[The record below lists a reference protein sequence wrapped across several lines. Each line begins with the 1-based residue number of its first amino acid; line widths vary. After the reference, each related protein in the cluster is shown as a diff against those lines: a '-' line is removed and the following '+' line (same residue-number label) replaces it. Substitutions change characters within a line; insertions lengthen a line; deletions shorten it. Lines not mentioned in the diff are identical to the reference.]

1 MDWKDISGPP
11 PTKVTQ
17 AAYWGGS
24 QLSYTMYLILTII
37 PFTGLIG
44 VDHFALRSPMTGI
57 LKILSIIP
65 LFGFWYFYDIAQA
78 CGEKES
84 ILKYGIGIPLYGPTG
99 IGKGIFSDSSIP
111 EVNPNFVQAGGANML
126 PGPVGPP
133 MAPEPVGPVGPPM
146 APMAAAPAMAAAP
159 VGPPM
164 AAAQP
169 PLLGLASL
177 SGQPML
183 AGLAAQAGQ
192 ATEADQPPQHTLKGL
207 SPLMFSMYALTT
219 LLFFFLPINKF
230 IAGDYELGILNV
242 ILIPFFLPVL
252 IQGLYDIYNLIFN
265 TKSLFETGIARI
277 PGVSFILGMF
287 KIGFSGVTRIATGV
301 ATGAAL
307 AAAEEYHIKGIDP
320 KKGLTGVLTK
330 LEQELPLEI
339 GKEAA
344 KTGIQAKDIGVHQ
357 VSAASG
363 AVHAAENATRAISS
377 VSKALTNSLEKH
389 PEDALALLGKRPQL
403 PAVSAVPAIQQGGGM
418 QLIPSV
424 PVLLFSVGLLAFS
437 GYVFYIFKN
446 TYKKPEKSD
455 DPPRESRAVRE
466 PFKSGK

>member
-17 AAYWGGS
+17 GAYWGGS
-24 QLSYTMYLILTII
+24 QISYTMYLILTII

-84 ILKYGIGIPLYGPTG
+84 ILKHGIGIPLYGPTG

-111 EVNPNFVQAGGANML
+111 EVNPNYEQAGGANVS
-126 PGPVGPP
+126 PRPVGPP
-133 MAPEPVGPVGPPM
+133 I
-146 APMAAAPAMAAAP
+146 AAAPIAAVAPIAAAAP
-159 VGPPM
+159 PP
-164 AAAQP
+164 AAAAA
-169 PLLGLASL
+169 PLGSPIAATQSALSGLASL
-177 SGQPML
+177 SGQPVL
-183 AGLAAQAGQ
+183 AGLAGQ
-192 ATEADQPPQHTLKGL
+192 AAQPAQPGQHTLKGL

-219 LLFFFLPINKF
+219 LIFFVIPINKF

-242 ILIPFFLPVL
+242 ILLPLFLPVV

-277 PGVSFILGMF
+277 PGVSFLLGIS
-287 KIGFSGVTRIATGV
+287 KIGFSGVTKIATAV

-307 AAAEEYHIKGIDP
+307 GAAEEYNIKDIDP
-320 KKGLTGVLTK
+320 SKGLTGVLTR
-330 LEQELPLEI
+330 LEEELPLEI

-344 KTGIQAKDIGVHQ
+344 KTGIQAKDAAVHQ

-363 AVHAAENATRAISS
+363 AVHAAENATRAVSS
-377 VSKALTNSLEKH
+377 VSKALTNSLEKN
-389 PEDALALLGKRPQL
+389 PEDALALLGKRPQF
-403 PAVSAVPAIQQGGGM
+403 SAIQQGGGM
-418 QLIPSV
+418 QVIPSV

-437 GYVFYIFKN
+437 GYVFYMFKN
-446 TYKKPEKSD
+446 TYKKSEKSD

-466 PFKSGK
+466 PFKSSK